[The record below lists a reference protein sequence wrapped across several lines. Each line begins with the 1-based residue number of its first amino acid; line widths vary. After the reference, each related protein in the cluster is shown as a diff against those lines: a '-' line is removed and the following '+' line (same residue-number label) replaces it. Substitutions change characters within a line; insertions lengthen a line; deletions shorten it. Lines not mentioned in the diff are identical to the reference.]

1 MTVHPFTIRA
11 SLIRRGPNAVAFA
24 AVWATAC
31 AAMGGPQTSVWTVGG
46 PDDTSGVAAAALSGW
61 YALADSFEDRVEV
74 RQPDGTL
81 RATIT
86 KEQIA
91 SLVPWMTLDG
101 SADGVGAVAFSDS
114 GRLLF
119 IAVHDAN
126 PAGDGQPSDAVLRYD
141 TGTGALSVFAR
152 VEFGS
157 SDAAWPHESLTH
169 HAGRLFVGA
178 AGSLRVYRARANDA
192 SGVLLSSSATS
203 GGQVVGGLTIDRT
216 SRLLYWSVGDQ
227 LFRAAAA
234 DTLSPTL
241 VGTLPAAPV
250 GLAYA
255 EHYGNAADAGLYVL
269 DSTAPALHR
278 VWKVTPSQ
286 ARGQQALSP
295 TIYVAGATTAHDIA
309 ATADG
314 GLLIAT
320 DEDAIAVRDTND
332 TRLGFEA
339 WAANEFAQVVT
350 FGRSLVTTA
359 PGAGGGPAGWVID
372 ADVATGNTR
381 FHPASP
387 DGAAWTVLLMMM
399 NDHVN
404 GDATAQGTVRTILR
418 RYAGRASDGIVP
430 LRSADGIYWHWLDPV
445 NGGAR
450 AGWGDGYAT
459 MSTMKIVLAAARARA
474 FYPDDAEI
482 RASAQAII
490 CGVTNWDSYF
500 SLSGQMYLLANL
512 SGGPLLPSAS
522 SGFHEGI
529 LFTDQAGT
537 YGGTFGQAISNLWM
551 TRSFW
556 PTASLV
562 TGKPVTGQASGQF
575 LPGFITLYPWLLID
589 AFRSDPAW
597 RVNMTNFRDSHAA
610 WTDDQ
615 GPLWATVFSA
625 GTTAA
630 QWGGY
635 HADSL
640 SDHPGDVATF
650 TSLLA
655 TVSGDGSGARLP
667 EAYAAYQAYRAGA
680 RQSFLGGAS
689 ILYRRSSVTPSYTP
703 DSAGLP
709 DVAIGALGLAELLL
723 PGSVRAVLTGAYPSC
738 ASCPPDFNGDG
749 FLDFFDYD
757 EYVAAFEQGDPMTDF
772 NGDGFLDFFDY
783 DAFVTAFEAGC

>member
-1 MTVHPFTIRA
+1 
-11 SLIRRGPNAVAFA
+11 
-24 AVWATAC
+24 
-31 AAMGGPQTSVWTVGG
+31 
-46 PDDTSGVAAAALSGW
+46 VAAAALSGW

-74 RQPDGTL
+74 RQPDGSL

-86 KEQIA
+86 KEQIS
-91 SLVPWMTLDG
+91 SLVPWMVLDG
-101 SADGVGAVAFSDS
+101 STDGVGAVAFSDS

-126 PAGDGQPSDAVLRYD
+126 PASDGQPSDAVLRYD

-157 SDAAWPHESLTH
+157 NDAAWPHESLTH

-178 AGSLRVYRARANDA
+178 AGSLRVYRARANDTTG
-192 SGVLLSSSATS
+192 SLLSSAATS
-203 GGQVVGGLTIDRT
+203 GGQVVNGLAVDRT
-216 SRLLYWSVGDQ
+216 SRLLFWSVGDQ
-227 LFRAAAA
+227 LFRATAA
-234 DTLSPTL
+234 DTLVPTL

-278 VWKVTPSQ
+278 VWRVTPGQ

-295 TIYVAGATTAHDIA
+295 SIYVAGGTVAHDIA

-314 GLLIAT
+314 RLLIAT

-332 TRLGFEA
+332 ARLGFDA
-339 WAANEFAQVVT
+339 WAANEFAQVVA
-350 FGRSLVTTA
+350 FGRSLMTTA

-381 FHPASP
+381 YHPASP
-387 DGAAWTVLLMMM
+387 DGAAWTVLLLMM
-399 NDHVN
+399 NDRVN
-404 GDATAQGTVRTILR
+404 GDPTAQGTVRTILR
-418 RYAGRASDGIVP
+418 RYAGRAGDGIVP
-430 LRSADGIYWHWLDPV
+430 LRSADGIYWHWLDPAT
-445 NGGAR
+445 GGAK
-450 AGWGDGYAT
+450 AGWGDGFAT

-474 FYPDDAEI
+474 YYPDDAEI
-482 RASAQAII
+482 RSSADAII

-500 SLSGQMYLLANL
+500 SPSGQMYLLANQG
-512 SGGPLLPSAS
+512 GGPVLPSAS

-537 YGGTFGQAISNLWM
+537 YGGAFGQAISGLWM
-551 TRSFW
+551 ARNFW
-556 PTASLV
+556 PTATLV

-589 AFRSDPAW
+589 AFRSDPGW
-597 RVNMTNFRDSHAA
+597 RTNMTNFRDSHAA

-615 GPLWATVFSA
+615 GPLWNTVFSA

-655 TVSGDGSGARLP
+655 TVSGDGTAGGVRLP
-667 EAYAAYQAYRAGA
+667 EAYATYQAYRAGA

-709 DVAIGALGLAELLL
+709 DVAIGALGLAELLA

-757 EYVAAFEQGDPMTDF
+757 EYVEAFERGDPATDF

-783 DAFVTAFEAGC
+783 DGFVLAFETGC